1 MHPTPNWL
9 KTIPKLPEFND
20 NIKLFGG
27 HKQKVAAGW
36 SVDWERHFAFE
47 ILFII
52 EGVQHTELST
62 HHFDFKEGDILLFPP
77 GLLHRNSCHLGD
89 GLSYFCV
96 HFDID
101 NPELQRKLITNC
113 SILLNK
119 DNAAHI
125 QIRKT
130 LQEYIKI
137 IDKQEFSLQDKFT
150 IEKLLL
156 ELIIHLISYSDC
168 ESSQQSGDNH
178 LILAKMIA
186 ETIKSNFV
194 KYTHQPVDEGRKLLS
209 LSHVARSLN
218 ISESTMLKTFKK
230 MYFISPKQFLNQLK
244 FNEAKYLL
252 NQPEMSIQEIAECIG
267 YQDVSHFSR
276 QFKNWYGKSPSE
288 YRKRA
293 HTAS

>member
-9 KTIPKLPEFND
+9 KAIPKLPEFND

-27 HKQKVAAGW
+27 HKQKVPSGW

-52 EGVQHTELST
+52 EGVQHTELSS

-77 GLLHRNSCHLGD
+77 GLLHRNSCPLGES
-89 GLSYFCV
+89 LSYFCV

-119 DNAAHI
+119 DNSAHV
-125 QIRKT
+125 QIKKN
-130 LQEYIKI
+130 LQEYLKI
-137 IDKQEFSLQDKFT
+137 LDKQEFSLQDKFT

-156 ELIIHLISYSDC
+156 EMVIHLISYSDC
-168 ESSQQSGDNH
+168 ESLQESGDNH

-186 ETIKSNFV
+186 ETIKNNFV
-194 KYTHQPVDEGRKLLS
+194 KYTHHPLDEERKLLS
-209 LSHVARSLN
+209 LSYVARQLN

-230 MYFISPKQFLNQLK
+230 MYLSSPKQFLNQLK

-252 NQPEMSIQEIAECIG
+252 KQPEMSIQEVAECIG

-276 QFKNWYGKSPSE
+276 QFKKWYGKSPSE

-293 HTAS
+293 YPVS